1 MNQNEFMR
9 QQQAAVERMREM
21 NARAQI
27 NNDTTHKM
35 PPVPSFVRVN
45 ENKRYQTQVPQNN
58 NNNNNNTRIPESR
71 QNNSVPLPQNR
82 SAQKTQSQ
90 GNSFLS
96 ELNIPFLDNILK
108 DGDSTLIIGLLLILM
123 SENTDRILLFALVYI
138 LL

>member
-9 QQQAAVERMREM
+9 AQQAAVERMREM

-27 NNDTTHKM
+27 NNDTTHRM
-35 PPVPSFVRVN
+35 PPTPSFVRVN
-45 ENKRYQTQVPQNN
+45 ENRKYQNGSAPKNQNSAPQTNSQNHSAPVPQ
-58 NNNNNNTRIPESR
+58 TKVVT
-71 QNNSVPLPQNR
+71 QN
-82 SAQKTQSQ
+82 KSQ
-90 GNSFLS
+90 GNSFLG

-123 SENTDRILLFALVYI
+123 SENTDRILLFALIYI

>member
-27 NNDTTHKM
+27 NRDTSHKM
-35 PPVPSFVRVN
+35 PPIPSFVRMTDSN
-45 ENKRYQTQVPQNN
+45 STQHITPP
-58 NNNNNNTRIPESR
+58 TR
-71 QNNSVPLPQNR
+71 QNQENHQPQQSRSVHKESIPASVNHAKNSHNNPFTG
-82 SAQKTQSQ
+82 S
-90 GNSFLS
+90 
-96 ELNIPFLDNILK
+96 LNIPFLDSILK

-123 SENTDRILLFALVYI
+123 SENTDKMLMFALIYI